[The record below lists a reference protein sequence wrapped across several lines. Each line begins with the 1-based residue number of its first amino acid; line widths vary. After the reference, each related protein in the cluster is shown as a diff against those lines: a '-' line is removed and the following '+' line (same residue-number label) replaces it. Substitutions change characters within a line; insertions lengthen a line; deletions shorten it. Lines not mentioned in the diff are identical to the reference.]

1 MTTVTAKRG
10 IIYVVWGLKT
20 QPKLQAQLQRSL
32 TSVKK
37 FHPELP
43 ITVHELPD
51 NASLLDKPVMYEQS
65 PYEETIY
72 LDADTE
78 VLERLDFAIE
88 KAVQFHLACVICEA
102 PYARRYLKSIT
113 GDTIEYNTGVL
124 FFKKSEVTAPLFA
137 RWANLAKSI
146 DSVIHYDMGNRTDFM
161 KLNDQAGFA
170 LAVQELGINPFV
182 LPLNWNYRPRWEPS
196 VYGPVKV
203 WHDYDP
209 LPDALKQMWKQQDTP
224 ARLKFI
230 KIEWG
235 G

>member
-1 MTTVTAKRG
+1 M
-10 IIYVVWGLKT
+10 
-20 QPKLQAQLQRSL
+20 
-32 TSVKK
+32 
-37 FHPELP
+37 
-43 ITVHELPD
+43 
-51 NASLLDKPVMYEQS
+51 
-65 PYEETIY
+65 
-72 LDADTE
+72 
-78 VLERLDFAIE
+78 
-88 KAVQFHLACVICEA
+88 
-102 PYARRYLKSIT
+102 
-113 GDTIEYNTGVL
+113 
-124 FFKKSEVTAPLFA
+124 
-137 RWANLAKSI
+137 
-146 DSVIHYDMGNRTDFM
+146 IHYDMGNRTDFM

-203 WHDYDP
+203 WHDLDP